1 MMKFKYSPF
10 LASLIIGSMFL
21 TACSDSKE
29 HEATL
34 DQVSASAQDVS
45 EPNILIDYQFVG
57 NDSYGYMQI
66 PEDFKRFI
74 TATNRND
81 DTFIFA
87 SPDEKMIVS
96 FELYSKAA
104 TLKNA
109 SKKIAD
115 DLNGN
120 GEGVEVSPIEINGMQ
135 GSMISKTLVDE
146 DYHIYV
152 YILQGK
158 QELRYISIEFEGNQE
173 DVRDNIVNSYMEQ
186 RYAYAEPTPTNL
198 EVTKSG
204 LSNLTET
211 MSIFLNDSD
220 LNASVFTKE
229 LDITEIATDMIAFKL
244 YGDFKE
250 GQEYFVS
257 VEDPESAEFF
267 GNFETTP
274 KKDNEGTYLEGTI
287 LSENKF
293 TPNIMYHIATINLK
307 SMAVPN
313 DYAYFMIH

>member
-1 MMKFKYSPF
+1 MIKFKYSPF
-10 LASLIIGSMFL
+10 LVSIIIGSMLL

-34 DQVSASAQDVS
+34 NPVSASAQDVS
-45 EPNILIDYQFVG
+45 EPDILIDYQFVG

-66 PEDFKRFI
+66 PEDFERFV
-74 TATNRND
+74 TATNMND

-87 SPDEKMIVS
+87 SPDEKLIVS

-109 SKKIAD
+109 TKKIAD
-115 DLNGN
+115 GLNGN
-120 GEGVEVSPIEINGMQ
+120 GEDVEVSPVEINGLQ
-135 GSMISKTLVDE
+135 GSMISKTWADE

-158 QELRYISIEFEGNQE
+158 QELRYISIEYEGKQD
-173 DVRDNIVNSYMEQ
+173 DVRDNIVKSYMEQ

-211 MSIFLNDSD
+211 LSIFLNDSD

-257 VEDPESAEFF
+257 LEDPESTEFF
-267 GNFETTP
+267 GNFETKP
-274 KKDNEGTYLEGTI
+274 KKGNEGTYLEGTI

-293 TPNIMYHIATINLK
+293 TPDIMYHIATINLK
-307 SMAVPN
+307 SMDVPN